1 MARRY
6 NVPDFDCLSIV
17 VDHCIEYRVVKRD
30 DFQVLSRRVS
40 DNQDHILQFTYVET
54 RDVVTVTVPKLSD
67 VTESEIKNSNKCRI
81 GAEPN

>member
-1 MARRY
+1 MFKY
-6 NVPDFDCLSIV
+6 TV

-40 DNQDHILQFTYVET
+40 DNQDHILQFTNVQT
-54 RDVVTVTVPKLSD
+54 RDVVTVTV
-67 VTESEIKNSNKCRI
+67 TETFECNRIRNKNFEQCRI